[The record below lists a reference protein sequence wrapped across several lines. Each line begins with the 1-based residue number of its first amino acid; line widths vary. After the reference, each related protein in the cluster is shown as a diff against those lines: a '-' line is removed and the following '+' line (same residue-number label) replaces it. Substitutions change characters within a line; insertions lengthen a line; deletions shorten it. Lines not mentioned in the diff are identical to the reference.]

1 MNLQWLKIYLDVI
14 ETGSFAGAGRRQH
27 ITQPA
32 VSMAVAS
39 LEKQVGQTLLVR
51 TPGQRARVSPT
62 REGVIFQDFAKNV
75 IDSYNKMKI
84 QMLQDKEFE
93 PFSVATSPTPGSVIL
108 PVLLKAFKN
117 DFPQSSCKVRTHSGK
132 EIIHRLKHKE
142 FDMAI
147 TGIPVDDPEVVTERF
162 FFDPMELICPTAMK
176 LNDAITLQHLKR
188 LPLII
193 RNLGCNTTNIIEE
206 SLSKVGLT
214 LSDMNVVMQVYGNA
228 DVFNAVALDSGVGF
242 VTRSLLST
250 IDDNDKVR
258 IVQVKK
264 LKIERYLHLVRLK
277 HSPFSPTLKL
287 FWEYAKEDQW
297 RQGRFAY
304 NTINW

>member
-1 MNLQWLKIYLDVI
+1 
-14 ETGSFAGAGRRQH
+14 
-27 ITQPA
+27 
-32 VSMAVAS
+32 
-39 LEKQVGQTLLVR
+39 
-51 TPGQRARVSPT
+51 
-62 REGVIFQDFAKNV
+62 
-75 IDSYNKMKI
+75 
-84 QMLQDKEFE
+84 MLQDKEFE

-176 LNDAITLQHLKR
+176 LNDDITLQHLKR

-287 FWEYAKEDQW
+287 FWEYAKEDRW

>member
-14 ETGSFAGAGRRQH
+14 ETGSFAAASRRQH
-27 ITQPA
+27 ITQPT

-39 LEKQVGQTLLVR
+39 IEKQLGQTLLVR
-51 TPGQRARVSPT
+51 TPGQRTRIHPT
-62 REGVIFQDFAKNV
+62 REGIIFQEFAKSVFDNY
-75 IDSYNKMKI
+75 DKMKI

-93 PFSVATSPTPGSVIL
+93 TFSIGTSPTPGSVIL

-117 DFPQSSCKVRTHSGK
+117 DFPQSSYKLRTHSGK

-147 TGIPVDDPEVVTERF
+147 TGIPVDDPEVITERF
-162 FFDPMELICPTAMK
+162 FFDPMELICPASMK
-176 LNDAITLQHLKR
+176 LNSAITLQHLKK

-193 RNLGCNTTNIIEE
+193 RNLGCNTTKIIEE
-206 SLSKVGLT
+206 SLLKAGLS

-228 DVFNAVALDSGVGF
+228 DVFNAVALESGVGF

-250 IDDNDKVR
+250 IDDYDKVR

-264 LKIERYLHLVRLK
+264 LKIERNLHLVRLA
-277 HSPFSPTLKL
+277 HSVLFPSLKL
-287 FWEYAKEDQW
+287 FWEYAKEDRW
-297 RQGRFAY
+297 RSGHFAY